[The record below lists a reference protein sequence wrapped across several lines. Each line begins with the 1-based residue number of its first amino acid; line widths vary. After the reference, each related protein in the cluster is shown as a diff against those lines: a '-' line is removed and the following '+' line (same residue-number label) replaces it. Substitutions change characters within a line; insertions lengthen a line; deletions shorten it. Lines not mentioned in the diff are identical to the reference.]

1 MVWAAGKDFL
11 FFFLGGGV
19 HLFSWL
25 VAKDVKQG
33 KGK

>member
-11 FFFLGGGV
+11 FFFLGGG

>member
-11 FFFLGGGV
+11 SFFVGGV